1 VLLINGGAMPRLH
14 VASLAVIAALNFSCA
29 TVPTPAAS
37 IETEAREFM
46 AGYARD
52 LRAGDR
58 PAIAAR
64 YDRRGAYMAGGG
76 EQQLAS
82 PDSIRAR
89 YQSGSWTAPSRFEWR
104 DLSYEA
110 IGPDGVLVS
119 GKFDWTTA
127 AGQTLPASY
136 TALLI
141 RRDGRLRIRAEHE
154 DIAPSALRAQLC
166 PR

>member
-1 VLLINGGAMPRLH
+1 MPRLH
-14 VASLAVIAALNFSCA
+14 LVFVVLIGLGSSSCA
-29 TVPTPAAS
+29 TMPQRTSS
-37 IETEAREFM
+37 IEAEAREFM
-46 AGYARD
+46 AAYARE

-64 YDRRGAYMAGGG
+64 YDARGAYLAGAG

-89 YQSGSWTAPSRFEWR
+89 YQSATWTAPARFEWR

-110 IGPDGVLVS
+110 IGADAVLVS
-119 GKFDWTTA
+119 GRFEWTTA

-136 TALLI
+136 TAVLV
-141 RRDGRLRIRAEHE
+141 RDHGRLRIRAEHE
-154 DIAPSALRAQLC
+154 DIAPTALRAQLC
-166 PR
+166 AR

>member
-1 VLLINGGAMPRLH
+1 MPRLQ
-14 VASLAVIAALNFSCA
+14 VTSLAVIAALNLSCA
-29 TVPTPAAS
+29 TVPTRGAS

-64 YDRRGAYMAGGG
+64 YDRRGAYMAGSG

-89 YQSGSWTAPSRFEWR
+89 YQSGSWTAPARFEWR

-110 IGPDGVLVS
+110 IGADAVLVS
-119 GKFDWTTA
+119 GRFEWTTA
-127 AGQTLPASY
+127 AGQTFPASY
-136 TALLI
+136 TAVLV
-141 RRDGRLRIRAEHE
+141 REGGRLRIRAEHE
-154 DIAPSALRAQLC
+154 DVAPTALRAQLC
-166 PR
+166 AR

>member
-1 VLLINGGAMPRLH
+1 MSRAHVVSLLLMATVGA
-14 VASLAVIAALNFSCA
+14 SCA
-29 TVPTPAAS
+29 TVPPRAVS

-58 PAIAAR
+58 RAIAAR
-64 YDRRGAYMAGGG
+64 YDRRGAYLAGSGA
-76 EQQLAS
+76 QQLAS
-82 PDSIRAR
+82 PDLIQSR
-89 YQSGSWTAPSRFEWR
+89 YQDATWTAPSRFDWR

-110 IGPDGVLVS
+110 VGPDAVLVS

-136 TALLI
+136 TALLV
-141 RRDGRLRIRAEHE
+141 RRDGRLQIRAEHE
-154 DIAPSALRAQLC
+154 DVDPSALRAQLC
-166 PR
+166 AR